1 MQMERE
7 AVYCHCGL
15 GSLSSFSCDLDLFGL
30 FQGEEKKSLLT
41 CGLGHKLLR
50 EETPLCI
57 LLCIRDANYMVHQI
71 GDARIKK
78 WRI

>member
-30 FQGEEKKSLLT
+30 FQGEEKKKFVDLWFRSQAPQGRDSIVYSSLY
-41 CGLGHKLLR
+41 
-50 EETPLCI
+50 P
-57 LLCIRDANYMVHQI
+57 
-71 GDARIKK
+71 
-78 WRI
+78 